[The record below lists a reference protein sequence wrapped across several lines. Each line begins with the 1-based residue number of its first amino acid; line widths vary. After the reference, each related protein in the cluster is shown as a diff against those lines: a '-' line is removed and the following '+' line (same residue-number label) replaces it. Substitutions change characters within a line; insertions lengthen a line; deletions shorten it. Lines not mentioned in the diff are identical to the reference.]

1 MSNIVYLYNPFTFV
15 YEGEGKLH
23 SCQRT
28 LKETGVIFY
37 MPRANSTTIQPTLE
51 NYKTPYFN
59 LETNEWELRD
69 NKIQGIFYNIAS
81 GDKVDGILQKDEL
94 LYTMDEPFDKME
106 GDKMKYV
113 DGIFGINYETGRN
126 TLINGKWIFES
137 KSEKRQ
143 IAELTTTLL
152 AELEDKHKSS
162 SQIHIKNGY
171 KFTIYLYDD
180 YGKEFIKLI
189 EQSCSQI
196 NDYNSASDDSI
207 KLIKYFIKFTKDSK
221 QIQLS
226 IEVLNW
232 IWRYVFEEVLI
243 YFKNNRQI
251 YDALKLKIDFAASKE
266 ELEAIEI
273 KFISNNGL
281 SLDITKTMIKL
292 LNSAK
297 GIEDDYYRES
307 FKSLDSDTGQYIY
320 KLKKLNIPKRV
331 VSALIYEASQPYPI
345 FKIQDASEIIK
356 DSLDVISNS
365 FLKIE

>member
-137 KSEKRQ
+137 KSDKRQ
-143 IAELTTTLL
+143 ITELTTTLL
-152 AELEDKHKSS
+152 ADLEIKYNETKTIKVINGHSFIISVNSKEYDVFISIIEDACKGINADETREF
-162 SQIHIKNGY
+162 QMFEKNGDEINIRL
-171 KFTIYLYDD
+171 KNIFWKIVFQ
-180 YGKEFIKLI
+180 EF
-189 EQSCSQI
+189 
-196 NDYNSASDDSI
+196 Y
-207 KLIKYFIKFTKDSK
+207 
-221 QIQLS
+221 
-226 IEVLNW
+226 
-232 IWRYVFEEVLI
+232 
-243 YFKNNRQI
+243 NNRIANKISFNRIVNKINYAKTLNELSSISLELPHNQYI
-251 YDALKLKIDFAASKE
+251 VNVTNAVIKID
-266 ELEAIEI
+266 EAIKKQLAGGKDKLFTQAQI
-273 KFISNNGL
+273 DAFNKYVP
-281 SLDITKTMIKL
+281 DIEHPLIV
-292 LNSAK
+292 
-297 GIEDDYYRES
+297 E
-307 FKSLDSDTGQYIY
+307 YIPF
-320 KLKKLNIPKRV
+320 N
-331 VSALIYEASQPYPI
+331 
-345 FKIQDASEIIK
+345 
-356 DSLDVISNS
+356 
-365 FLKIE
+365 